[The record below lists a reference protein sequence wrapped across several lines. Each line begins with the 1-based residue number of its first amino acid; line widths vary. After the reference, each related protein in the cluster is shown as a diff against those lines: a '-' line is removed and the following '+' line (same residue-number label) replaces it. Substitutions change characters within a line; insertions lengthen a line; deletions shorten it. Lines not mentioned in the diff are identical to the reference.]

1 MPDSMKK
8 VSFSRSVL
16 NIKLK
21 LPYTT
26 WFEFRP
32 DQPSD
37 SENLKLLAEELVQFK
52 DKSTNG

>member
-16 NIKLK
+16 TIL
-21 LPYTT
+21 LTVPHTT
-26 WFEFRP
+26 WFQFRP

-37 SENLKLLAEELVQFK
+37 SEDLKLLAEELVQFK